1 MRFPCP
7 RTKTRIGLELQPN
20 SNHKLDAAL
29 LGKIVLARFLEMP
42 LRAFDRFVTRVES
55 SAGFSALTPWVSVAC
70 LEGAQALNGAVD
82 IPQKR
87 ASSILGEVREAGG
100 DLIFLYHRPSYAR
113 EYVFDEATL
122 RDLRARQD
130 FPAELARTLHR
141 LRLINSRNRLTHAL
155 VQALLASQAGYLRSG
170 EPLSLVPLT
179 QAQMSERLRAGA
191 GLSMVADAG
200 RISRLVR
207 GLSITLPN
215 GKAIPFTGLFPKP
228 RQIHCYYVDYVIKK
242 EKTWIAEGVLKEPL
256 SDEAITDILERE
268 YGIRLLRRTVA
279 NIRHA
284 LAIPD
289 CRRRGQRMNY
299 LTATEG
305 FSALVPLTP
314 QVLRSVVPAHPGV
327 YEIRSD
333 SLSEA
338 GGESNSSERRAL
350 PPEPHGVVYIGS
362 AGDLR
367 KRLGDHLRG
376 SSGNTLLH
384 RYVAEGAARV
394 RYRMIS
400 DGWRWVEREL
410 YRVFCETFGAPPL
423 ANRMSP

>member
-1 MRFPCP
+1 
-7 RTKTRIGLELQPN
+7 
-20 SNHKLDAAL
+20 
-29 LGKIVLARFLEMP
+29 MP
-42 LRAFDRFVTRVES
+42 LRGFDRFVARVES
-55 SAGFSALTPWVSVAC
+55 SAECSALTSWVTAAHV
-70 LEGAQALNGAVD
+70 EGAQVVSGAVD
-82 IPQKR
+82 ICRHP
-87 ASSILGEVREAGG
+87 ALGEVREAGG
-100 DLIFLYHRPSYAR
+100 RLRFLYHRESYAR
-113 EYVFDEATL
+113 EYLFDEAGLQRLKTS
-122 RDLRARQD
+122 QG

-141 LRLINSRNRLTHAL
+141 LRLINSRNRFTHAL
-155 VQALLASQAGYLRSG
+155 MRALLAAQADYLRSG
-170 EPLSLVPLT
+170 EPSSLVPLT
-179 QAQMSERLRAGA
+179 QAQMSGRLRADA

-207 GLSITLPN
+207 GLSVVLPN
-215 GKAIPFTGLFPKP
+215 ERAIPLTGLFPKP

-242 EKTWIAEGVLKEPL
+242 EKTWIAEGVLKAPL
-256 SDEAITDILERE
+256 SDEAIAEILERE
-268 YGIRLLRRTVA
+268 NGIRLLRRTVT

-289 CRRRGQRMNY
+289 CRKRGPRMNY

-305 FSALVPLTP
+305 FSALVPLTA
-314 QVLRSVVPAHPGV
+314 QALRSVVPAHPGV

-333 SLSEA
+333 SLSE
-338 GGESNSSERRAL
+338 GEGKSNSSERRVL
-350 PPEPHGVVYIGS
+350 LPEPPGVLYIGS

-376 SSGNTLLH
+376 SSGNVLLH
-384 RYVAEGAARV
+384 RYIAEGAVQV